1 MIKKCKKTRK
11 YLNYLEHLLILVSTV
26 TGFVSIS
33 AFALLVCAPVGI
45 ASSALEIEICAVTE
59 RTEKY
64 KSIINKKKEHDKV
77 VLLGKD
83 NLNTIEVLISNAF
96 IDSYISH
103 EEFVSAKN
111 ILREYNEIKNSL
123 QYIKAMET
131 FCVSCKKNPTNGN
144 SGVTKTEQN
153 RLMLS

>member
-1 MIKKCKKTRK
+1 M
-11 YLNYLEHLLILVSTV
+11 
-26 TGFVSIS
+26 
-33 AFALLVCAPVGI
+33 
-45 ASSALEIEICAVTE
+45 
-59 RTEKY
+59 
-64 KSIINKKKEHDKV
+64 
-77 VLLGKD
+77 LGKD

-103 EEFVSAKN
+103 EEFVLAKN

>member
-1 MIKKCKKTRK
+1 M
-11 YLNYLEHLLILVSTV
+11 
-26 TGFVSIS
+26 
-33 AFALLVCAPVGI
+33 
-45 ASSALEIEICAVTE
+45 
-59 RTEKY
+59 
-64 KSIINKKKEHDKV
+64 
-77 VLLGKD
+77 LGKD